1 MHLKVE
7 IKSIDIEGKNAFW
20 SSNSHNT
27 FTKENI
33 KLTIRHITKEC
44 YFTVGNSVFIQT
56 IDISMGIDPSPFW
69 ANLTST
75 DLNVAS
81 CKIF

>member
-1 MHLKVE
+1 MRVK
-7 IKSIDIEGKNAFW
+7 IKSIDIEGKNALW
-20 SSNSHNT
+20 SSNRHNN
-27 FTKENI
+27 FTKYNI
-33 KLTIRHITKEC
+33 KLTIRHITKDC
-44 YFTVGNSVFIQT
+44 YFTVGNSVFIQ
-56 IDISMGIDPSPFW
+56 IIGIPMWIDPSFW